1 MEKKQQIYDAAK
13 AIFSEMGFKQTNV
26 SAITKSAHMAVGTFY
41 LYYSSKE
48 QLFMEIFRDE
58 NTALK
63 KTCLDALDFTQPPLT
78 VIRQMLW
85 LNQEGIQKNPIL
97 REWYL
102 SEDFRKIEATYREEN
117 AIESL
122 GFLYDTFLGL
132 IERWQAEGKMRADID
147 SRKIMLVF
155 AALINIDT
163 HKDEIGVEHFPDLLN
178 LMTELLVD
186 SLTNCSA

>member
-1 MEKKQQIYDAAK
+1 
-13 AIFSEMGFKQTNV
+13 
-26 SAITKSAHMAVGTFY
+26 
-41 LYYSSKE
+41 
-48 QLFMEIFRDE
+48 MEIFRDE

-63 KTCLDALDFTQPPLT
+63 QSCLGELDLTQPPLA

-102 SEDFRKIEATYREEN
+102 SEDFRRIESTYREEN
-117 AIESL
+117 AIDSL

-132 IERWQAEGKMRADID
+132 VERWQAEGKMRADID

-163 HKDEIGVEHFPDLLN
+163 HKDEIGVEHFPELLN
-178 LMTELLVD
+178 LMTELLVG